1 MVSPMSLWSP
11 TVFQMWVV
19 LSRDVSFWFSSLIDV
34 LWSKGYQLTKAE
46 VAVWWKRYP
55 KPFAEWDGVGVGG
68 GKGIEVKARVSLQP
82 SKHCNLRGR
91 VIWLET
97 WHISTEWKIRVPLPK
112 LLAKGNW
119 QREDWLPF
127 LSSPPPT
134 SSFLPL
140 LAVCEEQSRWLPVAD
155 FSWQHAIRNCRPVDQ
170 STQHD
175 RFAAR
180 PGSLSASTVAFPSFF
195 PALIGESFFTV
206 LVAEEI
212 LLNVVTIKC
221 WLL

>member
-1 MVSPMSLWSP
+1 MSSDLRSIAWQKGGGNRVYNKGTPSPA
-11 TVFQMWVV
+11 QN
-19 LSRDVSFWFSSLIDV
+19 
-34 LWSKGYQLTKAE
+34 
-46 VAVWWKRYP
+46 
-55 KPFAEWDGVGVGG
+55 G
-68 GKGIEVKARVSLQP
+68 GKGDWSKRKRQP
-82 SKHCNLRGR
+82 SNPRYLRGR

-97 WHISTEWKIRVPLPK
+97 WHISTEWKIMIPLPK

-119 QREDWLPF
+119 QGWGWRAVPL
-127 LSSPPPT
+127 SPPPAL
-134 SSFLPL
+134 FLLPF

-170 STQHD
+170 SSRHD

-180 PGSLSASTVAFPSFF
+180 PGSLSASAVAFSSFF